1 MHIKMCNLCIH
12 LTAINI
18 QMADWVL
25 VKIVDVECEANERR
39 QTETKMVEIVKI
51 IEIM

>member
-1 MHIKMCNLCIH
+1 MHIKNVQFVH

-25 VKIVDVECEANERR
+25 DEIADTEWEANRR
-39 QTETKMVEIVKI
+39 VGREGNV
-51 IEIM
+51 